1 MQLILA
7 PFFIG
12 GLILT
17 NILFIF
23 RLFFIKLQKQSVLF
37 VLICLSFIQF
47 FFLYSSQNHKNLALI
62 TSSKEYEESINQLIA
77 SNNSKTYKIEKN
89 SQIVKNE
96 LTKINTLLLQQPTHR
111 DLLIN
116 QALLSYHL
124 GKRDY
129 FHNKLNEAI
138 NIDPNHHF
146 LQMIRNK
153 QEYQNN
159 N

>member
-1 MQLILA
+1 M
-7 PFFIG
+7 
-12 GLILT
+12 
-17 NILFIF
+17 
-23 RLFFIKLQKQSVLF
+23 
-37 VLICLSFIQF
+37 
-47 FFLYSSQNHKNLALI
+47 ALI

-96 LTKINTLLLQQPTHR
+96 LAKINTLLLKQPTHR

-138 NIDPNHHF
+138 NIDPNHRF